1 MLKIAFN
8 ENYIYPLEE
17 NHRFPMIKY
26 ELIPEQLIYEG
37 VLNKDKK
44 NEFTFPENKPMKNKD
59 INKGLVIAK
68 KAIFEAG
75 NLLLKKKE
83 ILSEVI
89 SSTNKDIKL
98 KADILAEKAIKAII
112 ENESD
117 YPILGEESGLSSK
130 TTPNIFWVVDPLDG
144 TANYARNIP
153 ICCVSIAL
161 VSDLKP
167 ILGVIYDF
175 INNDLY
181 EGSIHTKALLN
192 SKEIS
197 VSKVNNSSEG
207 ILITGLPNN
216 TDYSDNA
223 LLKMIKD
230 FQNWR
235 KVRMIGSAAMASVY
249 VASGKADLYTEK
261 KTYLWDI
268 AAGAAIVNAAGG
280 EASIVNQN
288 ENFQVDVHFSNSHLK
303 I

>member
-1 MLKIAFN
+1 
-8 ENYIYPLEE
+8 
-17 NHRFPMIKY
+17 
-26 ELIPEQLIYEG
+26 
-37 VLNKDKK
+37 
-44 NEFTFPENKPMKNKD
+44 MKNKSTK
-59 INKGLVIAK
+59 NELAIAK
-68 KAIFEAG
+68 KSAIEAG
-75 NLLLKKKE
+75 SLLLRNKKTMNQE
-83 ILSEVI
+83 IL
-89 SSTNKDIKL
+89 STNKDIKL
-98 KADILAEKAIKAII
+98 KADVLAEKEIKTII

-117 YPILGEESGLSSK
+117 YPILAEESGFSS
-130 TTPNIFWVVDPLDG
+130 NIDSSTFWVVDPLDG

-161 VSDLKP
+161 ISDLKP

-192 SKEIS
+192 NKEIS
-197 VSKVNNSSEG
+197 VSKVKNPSEG

-216 TDYSDNA
+216 TDYSDSA

-235 KVRMIGSAAMASVY
+235 KVRMIGSAAMASMY

-280 EASIVNQN
+280 ETSIVNKN

>member
-1 MLKIAFN
+1 MEDN
-8 ENYIYPLEE
+8 
-17 NHRFPMIKY
+17 
-26 ELIPEQLIYEG
+26 
-37 VLNKDKK
+37 
-44 NEFTFPENKPMKNKD
+44 D

-75 NLLLKKKE
+75 NLLLKNKE

-89 SSTNKDIKL
+89 LSTNKDIKL
-98 KADILAEKAIKAII
+98 KADILAEKVIKAII

-117 YPILGEESGLSSK
+117 YPILAEESGLSSK
-130 TTPNIFWVVDPLDG
+130 NIPNIFWVVDPLDG
-144 TANYARNIP
+144 TANYERNIP

-161 VSDLKP
+161 ILDEKP

-207 ILITGLPNN
+207 VLITGLPNN
-216 TDYSDNA
+216 TNYSDNA

-280 EASIVNQN
+280 KASIVNQN